1 VAYHALCV
9 QNITNPFK
17 TRLRVCNEVVGR
29 AWLGRGEVHMTL
41 WSQQTTEQRIETTIR
56 HYTREIERFKQEGDP
71 LQVVGMYE
79 AFVIRLESILEK
91 P

>member
-1 VAYHALCV
+1 
-9 QNITNPFK
+9 
-17 TRLRVCNEVVGR
+17 
-29 AWLGRGEVHMTL
+29 MTL

-56 HYTREIERFKQEGDP
+56 HYTREIERFKKEGDP
-71 LQVVGMYE
+71 LRVVGMYE